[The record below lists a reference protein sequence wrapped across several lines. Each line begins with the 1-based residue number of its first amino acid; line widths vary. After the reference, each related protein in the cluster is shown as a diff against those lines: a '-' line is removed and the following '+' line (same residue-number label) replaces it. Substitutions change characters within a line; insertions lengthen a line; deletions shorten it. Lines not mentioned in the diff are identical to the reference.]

1 MLWFKST
8 LIVIFGYNNSL
19 QLVSVHLC
27 WFKIW
32 IKTENLDFAFKWYF
46 TVMSIYKIIL
56 LNLYRNQKQLEIFRI
71 SISQEVNVCLVQ
83 GTLGKYKLVRVF
95 LIIWSLYV
103 VYKEIFLRQTVVI
116 LNVSRINSSLFIAE
130 RGWQLFCSVTI
141 RFSAPGSARETT
153 TPPTTLFSV
162 PVCRHTHTH
171 VSPPHVAA
179 RKPLAVWTRWH
190 SSNRHYVEQ
199 AGDCSPIKSLNSSR
213 HTPQGTRSCH
223 FVWNKS
229 TKIFTQCFKNNQVAS

>member
-1 MLWFKST
+1 
-8 LIVIFGYNNSL
+8 
-19 QLVSVHLC
+19 
-27 WFKIW
+27 
-32 IKTENLDFAFKWYF
+32 
-46 TVMSIYKIIL
+46 MSSSRY
-56 LNLYRNQKQLEIFRI
+56 
-71 SISQEVNVCLVQ
+71 
-83 GTLGKYKLVRVF
+83 LGKVQTRPCF
-95 LIIWSLYV
+95 LIIWSLYI
-103 VYKEIFLRQTVVI
+103 VYKEIFLCQTVVI
-116 LNVSRINSSLFIAE
+116 LHVSRINSSLFIAE

-141 RFSAPGSARETT
+141 RFLLLDQHLK
-153 TPPTTLFSV
+153 PPLRPQPSFPFPSV
-162 PVCRHTHTH
+162 VTHTH